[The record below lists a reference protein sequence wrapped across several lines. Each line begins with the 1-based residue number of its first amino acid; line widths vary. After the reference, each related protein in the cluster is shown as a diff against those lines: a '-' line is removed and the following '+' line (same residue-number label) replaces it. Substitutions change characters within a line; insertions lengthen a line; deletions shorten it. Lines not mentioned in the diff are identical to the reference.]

1 MANPKGIV
9 AAITQPSTYSKAF
22 KKFDKFMKKG
32 RIDKVA
38 NKFMPKM
45 AS

>member
-1 MANPKGIV
+1 M
-9 AAITQPSTYSKAF
+9 
-22 KKFDKFMKKG
+22 KKIWKKIDKFMKQG

-38 NKFMPKM
+38 NKFMPKA

>member
-32 RIDKVA
+32 RIDKVT
-38 NKFMPKM
+38 NKFMPNV
-45 AS
+45 A

>member
-32 RIDKVA
+32 RIDEVAKIIMPKVA
-38 NKFMPKM
+38 
-45 AS
+45 